1 MEKTISINLSGQNFQ
16 IEEDAYEK
24 LSLYLASIKR
34 HCGVGADSAEVIA
47 DIENS
52 MAEKLKA
59 SLTPYKEVITKAEID
74 SLIKIMGTVE
84 DFDREVGGNENKSEN
99 KNETDD
105 DNTNNNASANETS
118 ERIKRKLY
126 RDTDN
131 AVFAGVAS
139 GLGAYFDI
147 DPVLFRI
154 IFCALVFAGGSA
166 IPLYIILWIVMPEA
180 KTAHQKLE
188 MQGQAPTL
196 AAFQNLAKTGN
207 KIKESWKKR
216 WEKRSALGK
225 IISLPLLIVNGL
237 FLVLK
242 KIWNALWPI
251 IKLCFGLFIILMAL
265 LVLVGTGIGSLYL
278 LLQAQSNYS
287 FHYIPVHELSLAIPS
302 VWLLITG
309 FLSLAL
315 PSILAIIG
323 GLMIIQKKKLIN
335 LQTAIIIFSLWI
347 IAGIAFSALGLRYIP
362 ELKEKIDS
370 YPILQRTTKTINFE
384 NFTNINA
391 NGSNLRIVI
400 EPSVGTSSHAVLTGR
415 TVDLDRIALQKNNT
429 DLNIEENKTDPAY
442 CISCNIDQIT
452 IKINAPDLK
461 SLNVQKADVR
471 IPADFKQA
479 LKIKADSNSVINWE
493 NAEAPSLEAYL
504 SDDANLSVNGYIA
517 STTLIV
523 DNANAHFDDFSGSSV
538 NLNMKN
544 AEAKTDWK
552 GKVDNFNITS
562 LKGEDSDGSI
572 DASALTVKKMVV
584 DSQGALIIVSGPTTE
599 IQANLADASRLFYTG
614 ATKINGDQKNKP
626 IASYKKI
633 SEAEYNDAEDNYDD
647 SLNLIINS
655 DSSLISASNGKYF
668 RLIKGQ
674 LPTKLFRT
682 LSIDFKNWLD

>member
-24 LSLYLASIKR
+24 LSLYLESIKR

-84 DFDREVGGNENKSEN
+84 DFDREVGGNGE
-99 KNETDD
+99 KNENNDIDADKNDD
-105 DNTNNNASANETS
+105 DETS

-166 IPLYIILWIVMPEA
+166 IPLYIILWVVMPEA

-237 FLVLK
+237 FLALK
-242 KIWNALWPI
+242 KIWDALWPI
-251 IKLCFGLFIILMAL
+251 VKLCFGLFIILMAL

-287 FHYIPVHELSLAIPS
+287 FHYIPVQELSLAIPF
-302 VWLLITG
+302 VWLLLTG
-309 FLSLAL
+309 FLSLAI
-315 PSILAIIG
+315 PSFLAIIG
-323 GLMIIQKKKLIN
+323 GLMIIQKKKLISI
-335 LQTAIIIFSLWI
+335 QTAIIIFSLWI
-347 IAGIAFSALGLRYIP
+347 IAGIAFSALGLRYVP

-370 YPILQRTTKTINFE
+370 YPILQRTTKTIDFE
-384 NFTNINA
+384 NFANINA
-391 NGSNLRIVI
+391 NGNYLKIII
-400 EPSVGTSSHAVLTGR
+400 EPASGTSSHAVLVGR
-415 TVDLDRIALQKNNT
+415 AVDLNRIALQKNGA
-429 DLNIEENKTDPAY
+429 DLNISENKADQSY
-442 CISCNIDQIT
+442 CFDCHSDQVT
-452 IKINAPDLK
+452 IKISAPALK
-461 SLNVQKADVR
+461 RLNVQAAEVEW
-471 IPADFKQA
+471 
-479 LKIKADSNSVINWE
+479 L
-493 NAEAPSLEAYL
+493 NAKAPSLEADL
-504 SDDANLSVNGYIA
+504 SDYANLSVSGQIA

-523 DNANAHFDDFSGSSV
+523 DNADAHFDDFSGSLV
-538 NLNMKN
+538 NLKMKN
-544 AEAKTDWK
+544 ADAKTDWK
-552 GKVDNFNITS
+552 GKVDNFNVTS
-562 LKGEDSDGSI
+562 LKGEDSDGSV
-572 DASALTVKKMVV
+572 DASALTVKKMTIN
-584 DSQGALIIVSGPTTE
+584 SQGALLIVSGPTTE
-599 IQANLADASRLFYTG
+599 IQTNLSDDSRLFYTG
-614 ATKINGDQKNKP
+614 ATKINGDQKNKS
-626 IASYKKI
+626 IVSYKKI

-647 SLNLIINS
+647 SLNLIMNS

-668 RLIKGQ
+668 RLLKKQ
-674 LPTKLFRT
+674 LPNKLFQT

>member
-24 LSLYLASIKR
+24 LSLYLESIKR
-34 HCGVGADSAEVIA
+34 HCGAGADSAEVIA

-84 DFDREVGGNENKSEN
+84 DFDREVGGSEN
-99 KNETDD
+99 KNETAD
-105 DNTNNNASANETS
+105 DNVNTNETG

-166 IPLYIILWIVMPEA
+166 IPLYIILWVVMPEA

-237 FLVLK
+237 FLALK
-242 KIWNALWPI
+242 KIWDALWPV
-251 IKLCFGLFIILMAL
+251 IKLCFGLFIISMAL
-265 LVLVGTGIGSLYL
+265 LVLVGAGIGSLYL

-287 FHYIPVHELSLAIPS
+287 FRYIPVHELSLAIPF
-302 VWLLITG
+302 VWLLLTG

-315 PSILAIIG
+315 PSILAIIS
-323 GLMIIQKKKLIN
+323 GLIIIQKKKLIS
-335 LQTAIIIFSLWI
+335 LQTATIIFGLWI
-347 IAGIAFSALGLRYIP
+347 VAGIAFSALGLRYVP
-362 ELKEKIDS
+362 ELKEKIDN
-370 YPILQRTTKTINFE
+370 YPILQKTTKTINFE

-391 NGSNLRIVI
+391 NGNYLKIVI
-400 EPSVGTSSHAVLTGR
+400 EPASGTSSHAVLIGR
-415 TVDLDRIALQKNNT
+415 EVDLNRIALQKNGA
-429 DLNIEENKTDPAY
+429 DLNIDENKADQSY
-442 CISCNIDQIT
+442 CLDCHSDQII
-452 IKINAPDLK
+452 IKISAPDLK
-461 SLNVQKADVR
+461 SLNAQGADVE
-471 IPADFKQA
+471 ISSDFKQA
-479 LKIKADSNSVINWE
+479 LKIKADNNSVIGWTD
-493 NAEAPSLEAYL
+493 AESPSLEADL
-504 SDDANLSVNGYIA
+504 SDGADLSASGHIA
-517 STTLIV
+517 STTLVI
-523 DNANAHFDDFSGSSV
+523 DNANAHFNDFSGNSV
-538 NLNMKN
+538 NLNMKG
-544 AEAKTDWK
+544 AIAKTDWK

-562 LKGEDSDGSI
+562 VKGEDSDGSV
-572 DASALTVKKMVV
+572 DASALTVKKMTI
-584 DSQGALIIVSGPTTE
+584 DSQGALIIVSGPTSE
-599 IQANLADASRLFYTG
+599 IQANLSDASRLFYIAG
-614 ATKINGDQKNKP
+614 TKISGDQKNKP
-626 IASYKKI
+626 IALYKKV
-633 SEAEYNDAEDNYDD
+633 SEAEYSDAEDNYDD
-647 SLNLIINS
+647 SLNLIMNS

-668 RLIKGQ
+668 RLPKGQ
-674 LPTKLFRT
+674 LPDNLFQT
-682 LSIDFKNWLD
+682 LSVDFKNWLD

>member
-24 LSLYLASIKR
+24 LSLYLESIKR
-34 HCGVGADSAEVIA
+34 HCGAGADSAEVIA

-84 DFDREVGGNENKSEN
+84 DFDREVGGNGEKSEE

-105 DNTNNNASANETS
+105 NNVNANETG

-251 IKLCFGLFIILMAL
+251 IKLCFGLFIILTAL
-265 LVLVGTGIGSLYL
+265 LILIGAGIGSFYL

-287 FHYIPVHELSLAIPS
+287 FHYIPVHELSLTIPF
-302 VWLLITG
+302 VWLLLTG

-315 PSILAIIG
+315 PSFLAIIG
-323 GLMIIQKKKLIN
+323 GLMIIQKKKLIG

-362 ELKEKIDS
+362 ELKEKIDN
-370 YPILQRTTKTINFE
+370 YPILQKTTKTIDFE
-384 NFTNINA
+384 NFSNINA
-391 NGSNLRIVI
+391 NGNPLTIVI
-400 EPSVGTSSHAVLTGR
+400 EPSTGTSSHAVLVGR
-415 TVDLDRIALQKNNT
+415 IVDLARIDLQKNGA
-429 DLNIEENKTDPAY
+429 DLNINGDRVDQRAF
-442 CISCNIDQIT
+442 CFDCSIDQVT
-452 IKINAPDLK
+452 IKISAPDLK
-461 SLNVQKADVR
+461 SLNVQKADVI
-471 IPADFKQA
+471 IPSDFKQA
-479 LKIKADSNSVINWE
+479 LKIKATDSSSIEWAD
-493 NAEAPSLEAYL
+493 AEAPSLEADISYY
-504 SDDANLSVNGYIA
+504 ANLSVNGHIA
-517 STTLIV
+517 STTLII
-523 DNANAHFDDFSGSSV
+523 DNANAHFDDFSGGLV
-538 NLNMKN
+538 NLNMKG
-544 AEAKTDWK
+544 AIAKTDWK

-562 LKGEDSDGSI
+562 VKGEDSDGSV
-572 DASALTVKKMVV
+572 DASALTVKKMTI
-584 DSQGALIIVSGPTTE
+584 DSQGALIIVSGPTSE
-599 IQANLADASRLFYTG
+599 IQANLSDASRLFYIAG
-614 ATKINGDQKNKP
+614 TKINGDQKNKP
-626 IASYKKI
+626 IALYKKV
-633 SEAEYNDAEDNYDD
+633 SEAEYNDAEENYDD
-647 SLNLIINS
+647 SLNLIMNG

-674 LPTKLFRT
+674 LPDNLFKT
-682 LSIDFKNWLD
+682 LSTDFKNWLD